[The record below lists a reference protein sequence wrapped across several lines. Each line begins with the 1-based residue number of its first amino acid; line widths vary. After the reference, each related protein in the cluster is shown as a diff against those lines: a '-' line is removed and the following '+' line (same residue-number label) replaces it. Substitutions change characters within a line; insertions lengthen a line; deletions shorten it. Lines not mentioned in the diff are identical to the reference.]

1 MISGKSG
8 QRTYN
13 IDDQLRKSCIKK
25 LVYRSYKSLS
35 TSLVNAEETC
45 TFFRN
50 AIGRKICKEL
60 SDICS
65 TKIPSMMRDTN
76 EAVKRFS
83 WETIL
88 REFESKLPTLV
99 ALVKLVLPHVSK
111 TNLCFVIGVIVKCR
125 SPHMALIQRAV
136 SVMLYANGA
145 NKQVR
150 ACVRLHIGTVVRV
163 R

>member
-1 MISGKSG
+1 MGATPLYLAIILARANAYSRASVTLRLSG
-8 QRTYN
+8 T
-13 IDDQLRKSCIKK
+13 
-25 LVYRSYKSLS
+25 V
-35 TSLVNAEETC
+35 
-45 TFFRN
+45 
-50 AIGRKICKEL
+50 CKEL

-76 EAVKRFS
+76 KAVKRFS

-99 ALVKLVLPHVSK
+99 ALVKLVLPHVSI
-111 TNLCFVIGVIVKCR
+111 TNLCLVIGVIVKCR

-150 ACVRLHIGTVVRV
+150 ACDRLHIGTAVRV